1 MTKYR
6 VKDVMVPNIAIIDP
20 ESSLREAMQEMEEI
34 DCGLMPVGAQEK
46 LIGIITDRDIA
57 IRAVAKGKDPQKTK
71 VREIM
76 TNKVLSVSED
86 TDLNEAAEIIKTHKV
101 NRLIV
106 KDKKGRVSG
115 IVSLTGL
122 IRETANAKAIAQF
135 VQHLAA
141 ENHRKAA

>member
-1 MTKYR
+1 
-6 VKDVMVPNIAIIDP
+6 
-20 ESSLREAMQEMEEI
+20 
-34 DCGLMPVGAQEK
+34 
-46 LIGIITDRDIA
+46 
-57 IRAVAKGKDPQKTK
+57 
-71 VREIM
+71 M